1 MKLAFILDP
10 LDHLKAY
17 KDSSVAM
24 MRAAQAR
31 GHESF
36 AVMRPALAWRAGA
49 VVAQAERLTVRADHR
64 DWFEAEAPQEMALA
78 DFDAVLMRQDPPFDF
93 EYLAATWLLE
103 RAQAGGAR
111 VFNDPRAVRDHSEKL
126 AILEFPQFTPET
138 LVAREPEALQAFI
151 EAAGDA
157 ILKPLDGMGGSQVF
171 RVARDD
177 PNRNVIVETLTGH
190 GARSIMAQRY
200 LPEIAQGDKR
210 ILLIG
215 GEPVPFALARIPKA
229 GETRGNLAAGG
240 SGVAQ
245 PLSARDREIAEHL
258 APILARARHPAR
270 RHRRHRRLP
279 DRDQRHQPDLLRRD
293 RAADRLRRRRP
304 VHRCPGAGMRR
315 LRAALAPRGTAAVG
329 GCARAPQLHQRE
341 AYVFGT
347 RVEVSVWGESA
358 DRAQQALAAV
368 LAEFDRLH
376 RMLHAWQPSELTA
389 LNGAIARGERDI
401 AVSPELTFLLEDAAA
416 IAARSDHLF
425 NPAIGRL
432 VALWGFHSDE
442 FKPLLPE
449 AAAVEA
455 VVKAQPRMSD
465 LSFAGERVSSRNRAV
480 QLDLGG
486 YAKGYALDRAAAILR
501 GRA

>member
-171 RVARDD
+171 RVARSD

-215 GEPVPFALARIPKA
+215 GAVAPYALARIPKA

-258 APILARARHPAR
+258 APILAARGI
-270 RHRRHRRLP
+270 
-279 DRDQRHQPDLLRRD
+279 LL
-293 RAADRLRRRRP
+293 
-304 VHRCPGAGMRR
+304 AGIDVIGDC
-315 LRAALAPRGTAAVG
+315 LTEINVTSPT
-329 GCARAPQLHQRE
+329 C
-341 AYVFGT
+341 F
-347 RVEVSVWGESA
+347 VEI
-358 DRAQQALAAV
+358 AQQTGCDVAGLFIDAL
-368 LAEFDRLH
+368 
-376 RMLHAWQPSELTA
+376 
-389 LNGAIARGERDI
+389 ER
-401 AVSPELTFLLEDAAA
+401 AC
-416 IAARSDHLF
+416 
-425 NPAIGRL
+425 
-432 VALWGFHSDE
+432 
-442 FKPLLPE
+442 
-449 AAAVEA
+449 
-455 VVKAQPRMSD
+455 
-465 LSFAGERVSSRNRAV
+465 
-480 QLDLGG
+480 GG
-486 YAKGYALDRAAAILR
+486 
-501 GRA
+501 